1 LKEGCGSAKELRNST
16 AGLACTN
23 QKGKAIGNVFLI
35 TTLESD
41 KCAVVGVEKDKIQES
56 AEVVTE
62 KVQADLKI
70 NLPALEAARA
80 SDADKLVNATS
91 CSAFGST
98 PKSVWLKIGVLI
110 FELCLLVL
118 FGNPVWQDWV
128 NHDESMSGIQKVLYT
143 LTVKF
148 VVVIFLFVVTFHPLW
163 IIFLTGCFQYQMAC
177 WYELGL
183 TSLDCIILFCENFFN
198 FNLLAWF
205 LTCSLCKKK
214 FQNQEEVSNFG
225 KFAIG
230 SLIVRGVWLAS
241 DIWGL
246 ADSWK
251 FFCDQKGLEIAT
263 LVLNCVDFLV
273 KLFSMIFLSCLRD
286 SFGVS
291 ETEPKSDDRVVGS
304 SLGSGGGRMPGQDG
318 AADAPAEGDAHSE
331 GSAFSD
337 HESQDGNT
345 QDAARKADEDKDTP
359 YSQGGQPIACV

>member
-1 LKEGCGSAKELRNST
+1 MRNST

-41 KCAVVGVEKDKIQES
+41 KCAVVGVEKDKMQES

-70 NLPALEAARA
+70 NLPGLEAARA

-98 PKSVWLKIGVLI
+98 PRSVWLKIGVLI
-110 FELCLLVL
+110 LELCLLVF
-118 FGNPVWQDWV
+118 FGTPVWQIWV
-128 NHDESMSGIQKVLYT
+128 NHEKSMSGIQKDLCT

-148 VVVIFLFVVTFHPLW
+148 VVVIFLFVLTFHPLW
-163 IIFLTGCFQYQMAC
+163 IIFLSGCFQYQMAY

-183 TSLDCIILFCENFFN
+183 TTLDCIMLFCEIFFN
-198 FNLLAWF
+198 FNLLAWL
-205 LTCSLCKKK
+205 LTCSLCKKN
-214 FQNQEEVSNFG
+214 FQNPEEVSDFG
-225 KFAIG
+225 FFA
-230 SLIVRGVWLAS
+230 SLTVRGIWFAS

-251 FFCDQKGLEIAT
+251 FFCDQRNLEIAT

-273 KLFSMIFLSCLRD
+273 KLFSMIFLRCLRD
-286 SFGVS
+286 SSGVS
-291 ETEPKSDDRVVGS
+291 ETEPKSDDRVVEL
-304 SLGSGGGRMPGQDG
+304 SLGSGGGRMPG
-318 AADAPAEGDAHSE
+318 AADAPAEGDAQSE
-331 GSAFSD
+331 RSAFSD
-337 HESQDGNT
+337 HESQDGNA

-359 YSQGGQPIACV
+359 YSKGGQAIACV